1 MNEPRPD
8 ESVCRCSDVESMM
21 AAYVDGERAS
31 CDCERVRAH
40 VEKCACCRDRVA
52 AERAAREVVRAKRPD
67 LRATAPEALKAR
79 CALLANSP
87 GASAF
92 RPNPQEHGGSAST
105 HHVASAFRRKNLLL
119 RWAPF
124 SLAATVLLAVAVVF
138 GFGLTEKAQ
147 ALAFQTTLDHMKCSR
162 FNADHTRADADH
174 AEHQWQSQL
183 GWKIDVPDSSSSSK
197 LELRG
202 IKRCGV
208 LDGSVAHV
216 MYSWMGEP
224 LSVYVLPKRT
234 LSETATYVER
244 FNHNSVMWS
253 QNDRTY
259 IIVTSHRR
267 DPALDEVI
275 AYVRS
280 TVY

>member
-8 ESVCRCSDVESMM
+8 QSVCRCRDVESMM
-21 AAYVDGERAS
+21 AAYVDGDRAS
-31 CDCERVRAH
+31 CDGERVRAH
-40 VEKCACCRDRVA
+40 LEQCAGCRDRAA
-52 AERAAREVVRAKRPD
+52 AERVAHEVVRAKRPQ
-67 LRATAPEALKAR
+67 LRAHAPEALKAR
-79 CALLANSP
+79 CAAFARPAPAPRDVPAVHHP
-87 GASAF
+87 GF
-92 RPNPQEHGGSAST
+92 VR
-105 HHVASAFRRKNLLL
+105 

-124 SLAATVLLAVAVVF
+124 SVAATLLLAVAVVF

-162 FNADHTRADADH
+162 FNAGHTRADAGH
-174 AEHQWQSQL
+174 AEHEWQSRF
-183 GWKIDVPDSSSSSK
+183 GWKIDVPDSSSGSN

-202 IKRCGV
+202 VKRCGV
-208 LDGSVAHV
+208 LDGGVAHL

-234 LSETATYVER
+234 LGDAATYVER
-244 FNHNSVMWS
+244 FNHNSIMWS

-267 DPALDEVI
+267 DPALDEVV

-280 TVY
+280 TAY

>member
-1 MNEPRPD
+1 
-8 ESVCRCSDVESMM
+8 M
-21 AAYVDGERAS
+21 AAYVDGETAA
-31 CDCERVRAH
+31 CDPDRVRAH
-40 VEKCACCRDRVA
+40 VEKCGCCRDRVA
-52 AERAAREVVRAKRPD
+52 AERAAREVVRAKRPE
-67 LRATAPEALKAR
+67 LRACAPDALKAR
-79 CALLANSP
+79 CA
-87 GASAF
+87 AF
-92 RPNPQEHGGSAST
+92 ARRTPAPRVAPAAV
-105 HHVASAFRRKNLLL
+105 HHVGFVR

-124 SLAATVLLAVAVVF
+124 SVAATLLLAVAVVF
-138 GFGLTEKAQ
+138 GFGLTEKSQ

-162 FNADHTRADADH
+162 FNAGHTRADAQA
-174 AEHQWQSQL
+174 AEHQWQSQF
-183 GWKIDVPDSSSSSK
+183 GWKIDVPDSSANSK

-208 LDGSVAHV
+208 LDGAVAHL
-216 MYSWMGEP
+216 MYSWRGEP

-234 LSETATYVER
+234 LGDAATYVER
-244 FNHNSVMWS
+244 FSHNSIMWS

-280 TVY
+280 TAY